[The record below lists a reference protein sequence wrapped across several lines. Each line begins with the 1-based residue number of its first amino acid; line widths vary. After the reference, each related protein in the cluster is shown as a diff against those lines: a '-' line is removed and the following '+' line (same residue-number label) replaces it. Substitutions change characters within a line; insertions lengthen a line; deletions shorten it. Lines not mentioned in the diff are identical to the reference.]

1 MAAASGLSE
10 TMILDDDSGAHE
22 GSDDDNGDDGYGI
35 ESHGEQAAIARQVR
49 LLLDL
54 DRLGQII
61 ARNRSNSADRCLACA
76 RDRPSMVGTT
86 INRRDMN
93 HSERNYEIQQLET
106 SRHEAAKAV
115 CLSAAALNDASITRA
130 LNHINDERDAAQE
143 RPVTLQCLADAGM
156 RIMWEPRLVVVQDAG
171 TPNGIDCGIVQAFE
185 EAVWHKLTAS
195 KAAHRERWQAMMNE
209 VRQLEQECKDLQK
222 LKQYLAGNEDD
233 RVCQACTAHEI
244 NAVVCWSS
252 VLSRDMMVDNAVCRG
267 LKVQR
272 ELDAD
277 VFLRCVRD
285 DKHHRYVH
293 MLHRHRND
301 GTGTSEAFAV
311 QQHGVCMR
319 ESNVLGLSES
329 KKYMDTLIQPHR
341 AKMQERKAL
350 CAQMKR
356 RNQQYFKLDNEA
368 ENKQFDRVFRRVS
381 TRCKMQQQRSNP
393 EARQEEQSHDTRRRG
408 RKRKTDPDRAD
419 ADREQDRL
427 SKKKMRADSA
437 KRNKKRYKDKQAKRI
452 KRRERRGPLHSGND
466 VLDYNP
472 IHTTFQK
479 EDETVNEYVFRRNAE
494 ALNLSAAPSAMEL
507 EDADQVP
514 NIALHKFYKIAGLRS
529 RHGADVP
536 HTGDLVLYGI
546 DVMTLNS
553 WRGAEGVFERRQQIR
568 IIHRELRRLTVAVN
582 LAQSVL
588 EADGELMKHR
598 AEDADGDGAA
608 NDMEDSGDPSLEAGA
623 EDHAT
628 ADMFMSEQER
638 DVVDCLKSSS
648 RDVISD
654 ALQRC
659 RCDLQSYAAK
669 SQEEFEAWK
678 REQRK
683 HVCEEEPTQD
693 SLIALGALF
702 QSS

>member
-1 MAAASGLSE
+1 MRQSNALRLSE
-10 TMILDDDSGAHE
+10 
-22 GSDDDNGDDGYGI
+22 
-35 ESHGEQAAIARQVR
+35 
-49 LLLDL
+49 
-54 DRLGQII
+54 
-61 ARNRSNSADRCLACA
+61 
-76 RDRPSMVGTT
+76 P
-86 INRRDMN
+86 
-93 HSERNYEIQQLET
+93 
-106 SRHEAAKAV
+106 
-115 CLSAAALNDASITRA
+115 
-130 LNHINDERDAAQE
+130 
-143 RPVTLQCLADAGM
+143 
-156 RIMWEPRLVVVQDAG
+156 
-171 TPNGIDCGIVQAFE
+171 
-185 EAVWHKLTAS
+185 
-195 KAAHRERWQAMMNE
+195 
-209 VRQLEQECKDLQK
+209 
-222 LKQYLAGNEDD
+222 
-233 RVCQACTAHEI
+233 
-244 NAVVCWSS
+244 
-252 VLSRDMMVDNAVCRG
+252 
-267 LKVQR
+267 
-272 ELDAD
+272 
-277 VFLRCVRD
+277 
-285 DKHHRYVH
+285 
-293 MLHRHRND
+293 
-301 GTGTSEAFAV
+301 
-311 QQHGVCMR
+311 
-319 ESNVLGLSES
+319 
-329 KKYMDTLIQPHR
+329 KKYMDTLIQQHR
-341 AKMQERKAL
+341 AKVKERQTL
-350 CAQMKR
+350 CVQMKK

-368 ENKQFDRVFRRVS
+368 ENQRFDRVFRRVS
-381 TRCKMQQQRSNP
+381 KRCNKQQQRSDP
-393 EARQEEQSHDTRRRG
+393 EVRQAEQSHDTRRRG

-419 ADREQDRL
+419 AHREQNRTAM
-427 SKKKMRADSA
+427 KKMRADSA

-452 KRRERRGPLHSGND
+452 KRRERRGPLHSVND

-494 ALNLSAAPSAMEL
+494 ALNLSAAPSTMEL

-546 DVMTLNS
+546 DVMTLDS

-598 AEDADGDGAA
+598 AQDADGDGAA
-608 NDMEDSGDPSLEAGA
+608 NDMEDAVDPSLEAGA
-623 EDHAT
+623 EDHTT

-659 RCDLQSYAAK
+659 HCDLQSYAEK